1 MKPFEFQAKFSN
13 INLNFFGSDYI
24 STSLSS
30 CSIDIDVNKM
40 SQVLR
45 NLVSNALKF
54 TPKDGTVTIK
64 AYRILKT
71 EEHRKPESL
80 LHSPV

>member
-1 MKPFEFQAKFSN
+1 LIFNKF

-64 AYRILKT
+64 AYKIMKVISFSSLK
-71 EEHRKPESL
+71 L
-80 LHSPV
+80 I

>member
-1 MKPFEFQAKFSN
+1 MIFNKF
-13 INLNFFGSDYI
+13 IRLNFFGSDYI

-64 AYRILKT
+64 AYKIMKVISFSSLK
-71 EEHRKPESL
+71 L
-80 LHSPV
+80 I